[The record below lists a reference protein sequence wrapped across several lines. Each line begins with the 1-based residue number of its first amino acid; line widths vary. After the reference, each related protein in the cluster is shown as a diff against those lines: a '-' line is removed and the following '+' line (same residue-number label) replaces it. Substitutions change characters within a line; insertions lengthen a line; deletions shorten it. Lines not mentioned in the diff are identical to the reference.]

1 MTGANHNATVHVAA
15 TTSLSFL
22 SRARRSPRTLVLV
35 AALAVLVAAA
45 CTGGGEETASA
56 PEAAGSPTAAAGAG
70 ATEEAPRGGASTLV
84 NGNPAFTLDAM
95 IWQGY
100 WLSRD
105 HFGPFVMG
113 SGLGI
118 PFEPPMETL
127 AAAMQMVAQNP
138 NDPIVIPQNM
148 APLQAMYASASPAL
162 TGGPADPMD
171 FSQFRLDPTT
181 FDATVRVRAQ
191 AQTML
196 KESQW
201 ARNFANPHFGAPDDD
216 FGAQQ
221 RFMGVMVSLL
231 AQMQGAYAAEH
242 LAGSD
247 GLYRDSDGALDY
259 EGNWTLLQ
267 AFADLAGI
275 TGEPQ
280 SRYADAAAHTRWSGL
295 VGALF
300 DALENRRPE
309 TTTEAASA
317 VRALAYVAWTTTD
330 PAIRDRTLQRVR
342 SIADEVE
349 DLPGEGVIADSARI
363 VALAQAGAALGETA
377 FLDAAAS
384 LFDDL
389 AADFDRDHGVFRSV
403 DVYGVDDVA
412 WIIGG
417 LNSLFLQ
424 GPREKRDEV
433 GRVLLAFYEAT
444 LDQSGLQLSAPP
456 GKNGAMAG
464 AWEQNL
470 PDVVFYHGAD
480 TPDPATAGMLPV
492 PAAEIRW
499 NGASWEVTDG
509 RFVTAGAM
517 HLANELNWLGPHLG
531 SVPFPPVQ

>member
-1 MTGANHNATVHVAA
+1 MTNDRRYAANRPGPKTVPAFLK
-15 TTSLSFL
+15 SPLSP
-22 SRARRSPRTLVLV
+22 ARNLILIT
-35 AALAVLVAAA
+35 ALAVFVAAA
-45 CTGGGEETASA
+45 CTGGDEEAAPA
-56 PEAAGSPTAAAGAG
+56 PEATGSPTAAAGAG
-70 ATEEAPRGGASTLV
+70 ATEEAQPPGASTLV

-118 PFEPPMETL
+118 PFDPPMDML

-138 NDPIVIPQNM
+138 NDQIVIPQNM
-148 APLQAMYASASPAL
+148 APLQAVYASASPAL
-162 TGGPADPMD
+162 TGGSADVLD
-171 FSQFRLDPTT
+171 FSQFRLDPAT
-181 FDATVRVRAQ
+181 FDSTIQVRAQ

-201 ARNFANPHFGAPDDD
+201 ARNFANAHFGAPDDD

-231 AQMQGAYAAEH
+231 AQMQGAYAAEQ
-242 LAGSD
+242 LAGPD
-247 GLYRDSDGALDY
+247 GLYRDSDGTLDY
-259 EGNWTLLQ
+259 EGNWNLLQ

-275 TGEPQ
+275 TGDPR
-280 SRYADAAAHTRWSGL
+280 SRYADAAAHDRWSGL

-300 DALENRRPE
+300 DALAARGPE
-309 TTTEAASA
+309 TPTEAASA
-317 VRALAYVAWTTTD
+317 ARALVYVAWTAADTS
-330 PAIRDRTLQRVR
+330 IKDRALEQLR
-342 SIADEVE
+342 SIADGV
-349 DLPGEGVIADSARI
+349 DGLPGEGAVADSARI
-363 VALAQAGAALGETA
+363 VALVQAGAALGERA
-377 FLDAAAS
+377 YLDAAAS
-384 LFDDL
+384 LFDGL
-389 AADFDRDHGVFRSV
+389 AAGFDPDHGVFRSV
-403 DVYGVDDVA
+403 EVYGVDDVA
-412 WIIGG
+412 WIVGG

-424 GPREKRDEV
+424 GPQAVRDNA
-433 GRVLLAFYEAT
+433 GQVLLAFYEAT
-444 LDQSGLQLSAPP
+444 LDQSGLQLSAPA

-480 TPDPATAGMLPV
+480 TPDPAAAGMLPV
-492 PAAEIRW
+492 PAAEVRW

-531 SVPFPPVQ
+531 SVPFPPVE